1 MIRLQNSIFVK
12 ERSMCP
18 LLLFL
23 PYTPKILKT
32 LFSIA
37 EFAFRRS
44 NRDKICVLNNTAY
57 WIKNNNKA
65 NGNSYSLNSVKQAG
79 SYFLGNCFFKVAF
92 QIFFRYLVFY
102 RVQIL
107 TYSSPNC
114 CYFFRNLNRKVKL
127 KNLIII
133 VESEL

>member
-32 LFSIA
+32 LFPIA

-65 NGNSYSLNSVKQAG
+65 NGNSYSLNSVKQAV
-79 SYFLGNCFFKVAF
+79 SYFWGTASLKLSFKFFSINWSF
-92 QIFFRYLVFY
+92 IPFR
-102 RVQIL
+102 
-107 TYSSPNC
+107 S
-114 CYFFRNLNRKVKL
+114 
-127 KNLIII
+127 
-133 VESEL
+133 